1 MDSRLKYDQVNNRSA
16 VTAPHVY
23 GIAERAFVA
32 LAGRRGLKMN
42 QSIIISGESGAGK
55 TEAAKQCIGYLAAVS
70 MSRKKKKFANE
81 ASEAS
86 QKQSSFARNLRRS
99 MHARIAVY
107 L

>member
-1 MDSRLKYDQVNNRSA
+1 
-16 VTAPHVY
+16 
-23 GIAERAFVA
+23 
-32 LAGRRGLKMN
+32 MN

-70 MSRKKKKFANE
+70 MSRKKNLQMKLRRRRRNRQAL
-81 ASEAS
+81 
-86 QKQSSFARNLRRS
+86 RNLRRS